1 MNRWLVSSYT
11 KSSTI
16 LFTYYL
22 FLGLGEKVNSVG
34 QAVLELVQTGLELQM
49 LGHSLLNAVSQ
60 VGASMPGSPLN
71 SCVLRYSRY

>member
-1 MNRWLVSSYT
+1 MNRWLISSYT

-34 QAVLELVQTGLELQM
+34 QAVLELVQTSLELQM

-60 VGASMPGSPLN
+60 VGLPCQGHP
-71 SCVLRYSRY
+71 